1 MPPRSN
7 DGKAAAK
14 SAARKKNKNNKKAPS
29 RPVRRP
35 ATKARAAK
43 PIGSSRSRRRVRE
56 ITKRVLA
63 YCQGATPTEAAPILG
78 VSVDDM
84 RNMRQGNKLSVPIL
98 LKMVRVGRFD
108 PKSIIEGPK
117 LRKLPSK
124 RSVRGAQ
131 QRLLDGRI
139 RKLSWTRPGK
149 EWAKLTGL
157 SVTGAYGL
165 RYATG
170 AHVTLYTVLGFL
182 DAGHGIDELVFGS

>member
-1 MPPRSN
+1 M
-7 DGKAAAK
+7 
-14 SAARKKNKNNKKAPS
+14 
-29 RPVRRP
+29 
-35 ATKARAAK
+35 
-43 PIGSSRSRRRVRE
+43 
-56 ITKRVLA
+56 
-63 YCQGATPTEAAPILG
+63 LG

-117 LRKLPSK
+117 LRKLNAK

-139 RKLSWTRPGK
+139 RKLAWTRPGK

-165 RYATG
+165 RYASD

-182 DAGHGIDELVFGS
+182 DAGHTIDELIFGG